1 MIQRF
6 QDFVSGISGCYKYIQ
21 HIKSMEMAEFGLK
34 GAHVMCLF
42 FLSQNPEGLTAARL
56 CQLCAEDK
64 AAISRT
70 ISSLQKDGFI
80 SACDKKYRALLQLT
94 AKGQQVAQRVT
105 HLIEQWVD
113 FGGTGLSEEDRSTFY
128 RVLNLISNNLKTN
141 IDNNERK
148 YI

>member
-6 QDFVSGISGCYKYIQ
+6 QSFVGGISSCYKYIQ

-42 FLSQNPEGLTAARL
+42 FLNQHPQGLTAASL

-70 ISSLQKDGFI
+70 IASLQKDGFI
-80 SACDKKYRALLQLT
+80 AACDKKYRALLQLT
-94 AKGQQVAQRVT
+94 EKGRQVAGQVT
-105 HLIEQWVD
+105 QIIEQWVD
-113 FGGTGLSEEDRSTFY
+113 FGGSGLSDEDRATFY
-128 RVLNLISNNLKTN
+128 RVLDTISTNLKTN
-141 IDNNERK
+141 IENNERK
-148 YI
+148 FV

>member
-6 QDFVSGISGCYKYIQ
+6 QSFVVGISSCYKHIQ

-42 FLSQNPEGLTAARL
+42 FLSQNPQGLTAANL

-70 ISSLQKDGFI
+70 IASLQKDGFI
-80 SACDKKYRALLQLT
+80 AACDKKYRALLHLT
-94 AKGQQVAQRVT
+94 EKGHQVAHQVT
-105 HLIEQWVD
+105 QLIAQWVD
-113 FGGTGLSEEDRSTFY
+113 FGGSGLSDEDRATFY
-128 RVLNLISNNLKTN
+128 RVLDTISTNLQTN
-141 IDNNERK
+141 IENNERK
-148 YI
+148 FV